1 MNTNDYNEACL
12 NTLQDK
18 EFYETVS
25 NDPNPIYRKT
35 LDKIIDE
42 LKVNGYISET
52 EEIRLKEG
60 TRTPCFYGLPKIHKT
75 FEKFPPLR
83 PICSGYSSCSSRL
96 SEWVDSFLK
105 PSAMQTSSYIRDT
118 TDFVNKLEE
127 FKNNT
132 SKINDSF
139 LVTMDV
145 SSLYPNI
152 DHGEGIAAGREALE
166 RRTSKS
172 VPSDVIADLIAFILK
187 SNTLS
192 FDGKFY
198 HQIKGTAMGTPMAVS
213 FANLF
218 MSKFETNLLDDY
230 KKEYQKGPVMWIRY
244 IDDVFFVWDHNQE
257 ELMHFLSYC
266 NSYAAK
272 NSYKS
277 TIKFTMEYSK
287 SDVVFLDT
295 KVKKHDGTMITEL
308 HCKPTATHTYLHK
321 LSDHPTHTLR
331 SNPLS
336 QFIRIRRICHLLTDY
351 RKHATQFVNFYAN
364 RGYSMNTLTKIA
376 TEVETR
382 DRNCLLKP
390 RVVEQNKDNRV
401 PLVITWHQK
410 FKGLSKILHRHYN
423 FMVIEHPDLQKVFPE
438 PPIVSYRRNP
448 NLHNHLVR
456 TKPKENAKAG
466 FSVRCTLEKTKKR
479 GRPCKLCTHM
489 GQKNE
494 ITNAR
499 TGKTCHIDGGSCNS
513 KNVIYAAECTKHKL
527 IYVGYTSTTLS
538 QRFNKHR
545 SDAKNDPDA
554 TELGKHFHESD
565 SCSFEKDLKVHIL
578 QRLEGDR
585 DKLEHFE
592 NLWISRLDCKE
603 PNGLNSGLNEL
614 GKTYYKLYKHI

>member
-1 MNTNDYNEACL
+1 MVSENYLPIPIVSKNMNYIRCKLDEEGEACL

-152 DHGEGIAAGREALE
+152 DHGEGIAACREALE

-308 HCKPTATHTYLHK
+308 HCKPTATSTNYRIIQRIHFALIHC
-321 LSDHPTHTLR
+321 LSL
-331 SNPLS
+331 
-336 QFIRIRRICHLLTDY
+336 
-351 RKHATQFVNFYAN
+351 
-364 RGYSMNTLTKIA
+364 
-376 TEVETR
+376 
-382 DRNCLLKP
+382 
-390 RVVEQNKDNRV
+390 
-401 PLVITWHQK
+401 
-410 FKGLSKILHRHYN
+410 
-423 FMVIEHPDLQKVFPE
+423 
-438 PPIVSYRRNP
+438 
-448 NLHNHLVR
+448 
-456 TKPKENAKAG
+456 
-466 FSVRCTLEKTKKR
+466 
-479 GRPCKLCTHM
+479 
-489 GQKNE
+489 
-494 ITNAR
+494 
-499 TGKTCHIDGGSCNS
+499 
-513 KNVIYAAECTKHKL
+513 
-527 IYVGYTSTTLS
+527 
-538 QRFNKHR
+538 
-545 SDAKNDPDA
+545 
-554 TELGKHFHESD
+554 
-565 SCSFEKDLKVHIL
+565 
-578 QRLEGDR
+578 
-585 DKLEHFE
+585 
-592 NLWISRLDCKE
+592 
-603 PNGLNSGLNEL
+603 
-614 GKTYYKLYKHI
+614 